1 MYMDDS
7 YLDEVLP
14 RWQFWKEYLL
24 TIMEDYKRA
33 FKWDMDIYKL
43 CSEMIEKI
51 REIKSAERL
60 KEVVGEIREMQT
72 AITKTSDC
80 REDEYKGVYWSH
92 VLDDGV
98 LMCWLNMDY
107 MGYFVAEAKHK
118 K

>member
-1 MYMDDS
+1 MDDN

-14 RWQFWKEYLL
+14 RWQFWKEYLI
-24 TIMEDYKRA
+24 TIMEDYQRA

-51 REIKSAERL
+51 REIESAEKL
-60 KEVVGEIREMQT
+60 KEIVGEIREMQT
-72 AITKTSDC
+72 AITKSSDC
-80 REDEYKGVYWSH
+80 KEDEYKGVYWSH
-92 VLDDGV
+92 VLDDCV

-107 MGYFVAEAKHK
+107 MGYFVANVKHK